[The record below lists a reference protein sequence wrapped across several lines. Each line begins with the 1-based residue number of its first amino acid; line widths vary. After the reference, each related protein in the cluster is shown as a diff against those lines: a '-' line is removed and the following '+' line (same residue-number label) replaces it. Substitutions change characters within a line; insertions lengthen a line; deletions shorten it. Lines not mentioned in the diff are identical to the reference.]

1 MSLYRKIRSRIGS
14 VIFPNEY
21 RPKTEYAYPF
31 GILNFSKG
39 YIASFG
45 DRNPDKI
52 FYVIWRDKFGS
63 GFFSNFTQVIS
74 HIMLAEQ
81 HGWIPVVDY
90 QNFKTIYTEK
100 EPVNGTCNA
109 WEYYFKQVSPYS
121 LEEVYSSRNVLFGD
135 GGYPHIFC
143 KNNQEYREFW
153 RKKIHLQEPV
163 EREFIE
169 YKKLLNGKYTLGIH
183 FRGKEMNTTEGHLF
197 APTVKQMFKQTDFIL
212 EHYPV
217 TQIFFASE
225 EMDYLN
231 LFLKRY
237 KSRIIFLPA
246 FRVSKRNAYN
256 MEPRPFH
263 WYQLGKEALLDSLM
277 LSSCDLLLCSSSGIT
292 LNAVR
297 MSSSLKKVYTIYNGV
312 NSSNRI
318 IARFTYPI
326 KKCLPS
332 GFGGLDG
339 KIIESDC
346 IKMKDSLYN
355 VTPQG

>member
-183 FRGKEMNTTEGHLF
+183 FRGKEMNTTAGHL
-197 APTVKQMFKQTDFIL
+197 L
-212 EHYPV
+212 RR
-217 TQIFFASE
+217 
-225 EMDYLN
+225 L
-231 LFLKRY
+231 
-237 KSRIIFLPA
+237 
-246 FRVSKRNAYN
+246 
-256 MEPRPFH
+256 
-263 WYQLGKEALLDSLM
+263 
-277 LSSCDLLLCSSSGIT
+277 
-292 LNAVR
+292 
-297 MSSSLKKVYTIYNGV
+297 
-312 NSSNRI
+312 
-318 IARFTYPI
+318 
-326 KKCLPS
+326 
-332 GFGGLDG
+332 
-339 KIIESDC
+339 
-346 IKMKDSLYN
+346 
-355 VTPQG
+355 